1 MKGYLVAN
9 IDVKNPEGYEAYRQA
24 AEHLV
29 HKYGGYY
36 LVRGGK
42 VDELEGEMKAGR
54 LVILEFPSLTDAKR
68 FYRSPE
74 YRKVIHLRTDNS
86 TTHMFVLVEGYEHY

>member
-9 IDVKNPEGYEAYRQA
+9 IEVKNAAGYDAYRKA

-29 HKYGGYY
+29 VKYGGQY

-42 VDELEGEMKAGR
+42 VDELEGEMNAGR
-54 LVILEFPSLTDAKR
+54 LVILEFPSLADAER

-74 YRKVIHLRTDNS
+74 YCDVIKLRQQNAG
-86 TTHMFVLVEGYEHY
+86 THMFLLVEGYK

>member
-9 IDVKNPEGYEAYRQA
+9 IDVKNHEGYEAYRKA

-29 HKYGGYY
+29 KKYGGHY

-54 LVILEFPSLTDAKR
+54 LVILEFPSLADAER

-74 YRKVIHLRTDNS
+74 YRDVIKLRQQNA
-86 TTHMFVLVEGYEHY
+86 TTHMLLLVEGYK